1 MSAVTRREIMRRA
14 GMLAAAGAA
23 PFALNLLPFG
33 AASAASTGGYRALV
47 CVFFFGGL
55 DCHDTLLPY
64 DQNEYNA
71 YGAIR
76 QSLFQQYAAQ
86 TGGSSRARDRLL
98 ALSPQNA
105 AAFGGRQFALP
116 EALAPLRDLF
126 AAEKAAIVANVG
138 PLIQPINRT
147 QFNARSVR
155 APSRLFSHND
165 QQSTWVAAAP
175 EGARYG
181 WGGRLGDMALAS
193 NANARSAFTAVSASG
208 STVFLT
214 GEQTLQFQVS
224 SGGPVQISALTG
236 QTLFRSAS
244 GPTALGEILQDSA
257 NAKTSL
263 FERDLA
269 SIFRTSIGNNRDL
282 VAALQSLPPLTTQ
295 FPTNNSLAQQLN
307 IVARMIAVRN
317 TLGVRRQV
325 FFVSMG
331 GFDTHSNQA
340 PTLAVLHQR
349 IAGAMR
355 AFYDATVELGVAN
368 DVTAFT
374 ASDFG
379 RTLAVN
385 GDGTDHGWGAHHF
398 VVGGGLRGNRII
410 GDPPPAAVNHA
421 QDTGSGRLIP
431 TLSVEQ
437 YAGNLARWFGLTPS
451 EVAQALPGI
460 GNFDPNAVDL
470 FQSGSIT

>member
-23 PFALNLLPFG
+23 PFAMNLLPFS
-33 AASAASTGGYRALV
+33 AANAASTSGYRALV
-47 CVFFFGGL
+47 CVFLFGGM
-55 DCHDTLLPY
+55 DGHDTFLPY
-64 DQNEYNA
+64 DQGQYDA
-71 YGAIR
+71 HAAIR
-76 QSLFQQYAAQ
+76 QALFQQYAAQ
-86 TGGSSRARDRLL
+86 AGGSSRTRDRLL
-98 ALSPQNA
+98 ALSPDNA
-105 AAFGGRQFALP
+105 ASFGGRQFALP
-116 EALAPLRDLF
+116 EALAPIRDLF
-126 AAEKAAIVANVG
+126 AAGKAAVVANVG

-165 QQSTWVAAAP
+165 QQSTWVASAP

-193 NANARSAFTAVSASG
+193 NANSRSAFTAISASG

-214 GEQTLQFQVS
+214 GQQTLQFQVS

-236 QTLFRSAS
+236 QSLYRSPS
-244 GPTALGEILQDSA
+244 GPAALGEIVQDST

-263 FERDLA
+263 LERDVT
-269 SIFRTSIGNNRDL
+269 SVFRTSIGNNRDL

-295 FPTNNSLAQQLN
+295 FPANNGLAQQLN

-317 TLGVRRQV
+317 AVGVRRQV

-340 PTLAVLHQR
+340 PALAGLHQR
-349 IAGAMR
+349 IAGAMK

-398 VVGGGLRGNRII
+398 VVGGSLRGNRII
-410 GDPPPAAVNHA
+410 GDPPLAALNHA
-421 QDTGSGRLIP
+421 QDVGGGRLIP

-437 YAGNLARWFGLTPS
+437 YAANLARWFGLTSS
-451 EVAQALPGI
+451 EVASALPGI
-460 GNFDPNAVDL
+460 ANFDANAVDL
-470 FQSGSIT
+470 FQSGAIT

>member
-23 PFALNLLPFG
+23 PFAMNLLPF
-33 AASAASTGGYRALV
+33 SAAQASSTGGYRALV
-47 CVFFFGGL
+47 CVFLFGGM
-55 DCHDTLLPY
+55 DCHDSFLPY
-64 DQNEYNA
+64 DQAQYDA
-71 YGAIR
+71 YAAIR

-86 TGGSSRARDRLL
+86 PGGSARARDRLL
-98 ALSPQNA
+98 ALSPDNA

-116 EALAPLRDLF
+116 EALSPIRDLF
-126 AAEKAAIVANVG
+126 SAGKAAVIANVG
-138 PLIQPINRT
+138 PIIQPTNRT

-155 APSRLFSHND
+155 TPSRLFSHND
-165 QQSTWVAAAP
+165 QQSTWVASAP

-193 NANARSAFTAVSASG
+193 NANSRSAFTAISASG

-214 GEQTLQFQVS
+214 GQQTLQFQIS
-224 SGGPVQISALTG
+224 AGGPVQISGLTG
-236 QTLFRSAS
+236 QSLYRSAS
-244 GPTALGEILQDSA
+244 APAALGDIMQDSA
-257 NAKTSL
+257 NTKTSL
-263 FERDLA
+263 LERDVT
-269 SIFRTSIGNNRDL
+269 SVFRTSIGNNRDL
-282 VAALQSLPPLTTQ
+282 VAALQSLPPLSTQ
-295 FPTNNSLAQQLN
+295 FPANNSLAQQLN

-317 TLGVRRQV
+317 TVGVRRQV

-340 PTLAVLHQR
+340 PALASLHQR
-349 IAGAMR
+349 IAGAMK
-355 AFYDATVELGVAN
+355 AFYDATAELGVAN

-398 VVGGGLRGNRII
+398 VVGGALRGNRII
-410 GDPPPAAVNHA
+410 GDPPPPALNHA
-421 QDTGSGRLIP
+421 QDSGGGRLIP
-431 TLSVEQ
+431 TVSVEQ
-437 YAGNLARWFGLTPS
+437 YAGNLARWFGLTDS
-451 EVAQALPGI
+451 EVASALPGI
-460 GNFDPNAVDL
+460 VNFDRTTVDL
-470 FQSGSIT
+470 FQSGAIT

>member
-14 GMLAAAGAA
+14 GALAAAGAA
-23 PFALNLLPFG
+23 PFAMNLLPFG
-33 AASAASTGGYRALV
+33 AANAASTGGYRALV
-47 CVFFFGGL
+47 CVFLFGGM
-55 DCHDTLLPY
+55 DTHDALIPY

-71 YGAIR
+71 YAAIR

-86 TGGSSRARDRLL
+86 PGGSSRARDRLL
-98 ALSPQNA
+98 ALTPDDA
-105 AAFGGRQFALP
+105 AGLGGRQFALP
-116 EALAPLRDLF
+116 EALAPMRDLF
-126 AAEKAAIVANVG
+126 AAGNAAVVSNVG

-165 QQSTWVAAAP
+165 QQSTWVASAP

-193 NANARSAFTAVSASG
+193 NANSRSAFTAVSASG

-214 GEQTLQFQVS
+214 GEQTLQFQIS
-224 SGGPVQISALTG
+224 ASGPVQISALTG
-236 QTLFRSAS
+236 QTLYRSSSAPAS
-244 GPTALGEILQDSA
+244 LGAVVQDSA
-257 NAKTSL
+257 NAKTNL
-263 FERDLA
+263 FERDLT
-269 SIFRTSIGNNRDL
+269 SVFRTAIGNNRDL

-295 FPTNNSLAQQLN
+295 FPANNSLAQQLN

-317 TLGVRRQV
+317 AIGVRRQV

-340 PTLAVLHQR
+340 PALAGLHQR
-349 IAGAMR
+349 IAGAMK

-385 GDGTDHGWGAHHF
+385 GDGTDHGWGSHHF
-398 VVGGGLRGNRII
+398 VVGGSLRGNRII
-410 GDPPPAAVNHA
+410 GDPPPAAINHA
-421 QDTGSGRLIP
+421 QDSGGGRLIP

-437 YAGNLARWFGLTPS
+437 YAGNLARWFGLTDS
-451 EVAQALPGI
+451 EVLAALPGI
-460 GNFDPNAVDL
+460 ANFNANAVDL
-470 FQSGSIT
+470 FQSGAIS